1 MTARH
6 DLERQ
11 VSSWLQSEMSTS
23 APPGLLEA
31 IQREVEVTPRR
42 AATGTFLPIRTFAAL
57 GAALPIR
64 PWLPISSLLPRLGAN
79 GSFGGIGFGGFALAM
94 FAVATVAT
102 AMARPPMAFLALTVS
117 RWRGIGSGGLSVRRR
132 CRCRFAGRLG
142 LRL

>member
-42 AATGTFLPIRTFAAL
+42 PAWRIPDRWLWRHSAGLRVVARGLVLVLVLAAL
-57 GAALPIR
+57 VVVLPLIIGIVGLPAA
-64 PWLPISSLLPRLGAN
+64 G
-79 GSFGGIGFGGFALAM
+79 
-94 FAVATVAT
+94 ATVRAD
-102 AMARPPMAFLALTVS
+102 P
-117 RWRGIGSGGLSVRRR
+117 RGADRRRYRGGHRRRSVRRDP
-132 CRCRFAGRLG
+132 A
-142 LRL
+142 